1 MTVKDDENAGIALPA
16 STFAGSRGEWRA
28 PAPDSYTLGLYFL
41 TGELP
46 VRARNLSISM
56 LALLVIPG
64 LSVMSANAYA
74 QSQTDVHDVV
84 SAINAYRR
92 AHEQAIIEDFVDLL
106 SMPNVADNV
115 ADMDRNA
122 DYISKLL
129 AARGFTTRRLK
140 AGGAPYVYAE
150 LKSPGA
156 AETILIYAHFDGQPV
171 QEENWAHPPFA
182 PTLLDAP
189 LQERGQIVD
198 IGEVSGAFGPE
209 WRLYGRSA
217 GDDKLPII
225 ALVHAL
231 DAMKENGIGLSV
243 NLKLLLDGEE
253 EQGSPTVGRI
263 LDENRELFDAD
274 LLLFCDGPMH
284 QSRQA
289 QIVFGV
295 RGDTGVDITTYG
307 PIRPLHS
314 GHYGNWAPN
323 PVMQLAYLLTSM
335 RDESGRI
342 LIDGY
347 YDDVAPLSELER
359 DAIASMPDITELL
372 KDELSINTPEGGGKR
387 LEELITMPAINAR
400 GFVAG
405 GVGDKGRNIILS
417 TATVSLD
424 LRLVPGQTS
433 EQVHRLIEAH
443 VAKQGFYIVHED
455 PTPEILRDH
464 PKVAK
469 LESTDPGYTGL
480 KTELDLPTSLRLTKL
495 LRTMYPDLI
504 VTPSMGGSL
513 PLVEFGDRLSAPI
526 IILPLA
532 NHDNNQHA
540 ENENIRLQNLWDAMA
555 TIGGVLATFG
565 ET

>member
-1 MTVKDDENAGIALPA
+1 MTGK
-16 STFAGSRGEWRA
+16 
-28 PAPDSYTLGLYFL
+28 
-41 TGELP
+41 
-46 VRARNLSISM
+46 VRTRDPRVL
-56 LALLVIPG
+56 LLVFA
-64 LSVMSANAYA
+64 LASANASA
-74 QSQTDVHDVV
+74 QATTDVNDVV
-84 SAINAYRR
+84 DAINDYRSVR
-92 AHEQAIIEDFVDLL
+92 EKVIVEDFVDLL
-106 SMPNVADNV
+106 SMPNVAANV

-122 DYISKLL
+122 DYITELL
-129 AARGFTTRRLK
+129 VARGFMTRQLK
-140 AGGAPYVYAE
+140 AGGAPYIYAE
-150 LKSPGA
+150 LMSPGA

-171 QEENWAHPPFA
+171 QEENWVHPPFS
-182 PTLLDAP
+182 PTLLNAP
-189 LQERGQIVD
+189 LQSNGQVVD
-198 IGEVSGAFGPE
+198 ISQVSGSFDPE

-217 GDDKLPII
+217 GDDKMPII

-253 EQGSPTVGRI
+253 EAGSPTVGRI
-263 LDENRELFDAD
+263 LDENRDLFDAD

-295 RGDTGVDITTYG
+295 RGSTTVDITTYG

-323 PVMQLAYLLTSM
+323 PIMQLAYLLTSM
-335 RDESGRI
+335 RDETGRI
-342 LIDGY
+342 LIDDY

-359 DAIASMPDITELL
+359 DAIASMPDITESL
-372 KDELSINTPEGGGKR
+372 KDELSIHTPEGDGAR
-387 LEELITMPAINAR
+387 LEELITKPALNAR
-400 GFVAG
+400 GLVAG
-405 GVGDKGRNIILS
+405 GVGGKGRNIILS

-424 LRLVPGQTS
+424 LRIVPGQTPDR
-433 EQVHRLIEAH
+433 VVDLVKAH
-443 VAKQGFYIVHED
+443 VAGQGFHIVDED
-455 PTPEILRDH
+455 PSPETLRNY
-464 PKVAK
+464 PKVAM
-469 LESTDPGYTGL
+469 LDSDDSGYTGL

-495 LRTMYPDLI
+495 LRTIYPDLI

-513 PLVEFGDRLSAPI
+513 PLVEFGNRLSAPI

-540 ENENIRLQNLWDAMA
+540 ENENIRLQNLWDAIA

>member
-1 MTVKDDENAGIALPA
+1 M
-16 STFAGSRGEWRA
+16 
-28 PAPDSYTLGLYFL
+28 
-41 TGELP
+41 P
-46 VRARNLSISM
+46 VRETRTSKTVHRWFAIFG
-56 LALLVIPG
+56 LAVS
-64 LSVMSANAYA
+64 SVN
-74 QSQTDVHDVV
+74 V
-84 SAINAYRR
+84 SAQTSVNNVVDAINDYRR
-92 AHEQAIIEDFVDLL
+92 AHETAIVEDFVDLL

-122 DYISKLL
+122 DYITELL
-129 AARGFTTRRLK
+129 VARGFTTKRLT
-140 AGGAPYVYAE
+140 AGGAPYIYAE
-150 LKSPGA
+150 LVSPGA
-156 AETILIYAHFDGQPV
+156 AETVMMYAHFDGQPV
-171 QEENWAHPPFA
+171 QEENWASPPFT
-182 PTLLDAP
+182 PTLLDGP
-189 LQERGQIVD
+189 LQDDGRVVD
-198 IGEVSGAFGPE
+198 ISEVNGTFNPE

-217 GDDKLPII
+217 GDDKMPII

-231 DAMKENGIGLSV
+231 DAMKENGIVLSV

-274 LLLFCDGPMH
+274 LMLFCDGPMH

-295 RGDTGVDITTYG
+295 RGDATVDITTYG
-307 PIRPLHS
+307 PVRPLHS

-323 PVMQLAYLLTSM
+323 PIMQLAYLLTSM

-347 YDDVAPLSELER
+347 YDDVAVLSELER
-359 DAIASMPDITELL
+359 DAIAAMPDITEQLQ
-372 KDELSINTPEGGGKR
+372 DELSINTPEGDGKR
-387 LEELITMPAINAR
+387 LEELITLPALNAR
-400 GFVAG
+400 GLVAG

-424 LRLVPGQTS
+424 LRLVPGQS
-433 EQVHRLIEAH
+433 PEKVRKLIEAH
-443 VAKQGFYIVHED
+443 VAGQGFYIVHEN
-455 PTPEILRDH
+455 PTPEILRSH

-469 LESTDPGYTGL
+469 LDISDPGYSAL

-495 LRTMYPDLI
+495 LRTIWPDLI

-513 PLVEFGDRLSAPI
+513 PLVEFGSRLSAPI

-540 ENENIRLQNLWDAMA
+540 ENENIRLQNLWDAIA